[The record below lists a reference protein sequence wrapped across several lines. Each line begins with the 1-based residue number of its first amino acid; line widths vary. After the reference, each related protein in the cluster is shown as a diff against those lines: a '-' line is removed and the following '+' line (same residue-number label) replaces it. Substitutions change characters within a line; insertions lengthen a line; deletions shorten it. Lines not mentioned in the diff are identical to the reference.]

1 VKLKTRIIAHPIITA
16 VLVLAFV
23 GVAAAAVPA
32 FQATETPQFCK
43 NCHEMGPYYDAWA
56 AGAHKNVSCVDC
68 HVDAGA
74 ANHVEHKVVATKELW
89 VHISGD
95 PKFPQNTAEVPN
107 RRCLTCHA
115 GILDKTGPTFSHKQ
129 HANAGPCM
137 ECHSDVGHRVTNKA
151 LAKAGV
157 LKSGLDA
164 SNAAK
169 PVSASA
175 RSDATSGTPA
185 HSPVSCTK
193 CHDLAKVACSKCHK
207 PSHPDRG
214 ECTTCH
220 RPGPRWSFSHPLS
233 EDCAACHAAPAK
245 HFGSV
250 CTSCH
255 SPSVPF
261 AKTVFK
267 HVSTDCAS
275 CHSAPAKHR
284 VGACATCHQR
294 PGVSWA
300 FSHPGASSCASCHAA
315 PAGHNRA
322 AACAS
327 CHHKPG
333 VSWAATHPASSACG
347 SCHKAPANHFG
358 SACST
363 CHRLGVPFKS
373 AVYRHTSSAC
383 ASCHKAP
390 AGHNRTVSCA
400 TCHKR
405 PGVSWAASHP
415 SSSAC
420 ASCHKAPANHF
431 GASCASCHKPMV
443 AWSSATFRHPSTG
456 SEHTYRSFACVK
468 CHPSGYSSHTCTACH
483 GPNGGGD

>member
-1 VKLKTRIIAHPIITA
+1 VKLKTKIIAHPLITA
-16 VLVLAFV
+16 ALVLAFV

-32 FQATETPQFCK
+32 FQATETPQFCR

-56 AGAHKNVSCVDC
+56 TGAHKGVDCVDC

-74 ANHVEHKVVATKELW
+74 VNHVKHKVVATQELW

-95 PKFPQNTAEVPN
+95 PRFPQGTAEVPN
-107 RRCLTCHA
+107 ARCLKCHA
-115 GILDKTGPTFSHKQ
+115 GIMDKTGPTFSHKQ
-129 HANAGPCM
+129 HAGAGPCV
-137 ECHSDVGHRVTNKA
+137 ECHADAGHQVTTQA
-151 LAKAGV
+151 LAKAGI
-157 LKSGLDA
+157 LKAGLEA
-164 SNAAK
+164 SNTATIVPAA
-169 PVSASA
+169 A

-207 PSHPDRG
+207 PAHPDRG
-214 ECTTCH
+214 ECATCH
-220 RPGPRWSFSHPLS
+220 RPGARWSFSHPLS
-233 EDCAACHAAPAK
+233 EDCASCHAAPAK

-261 AKTVFK
+261 TETVYK
-267 HVSTDCAS
+267 HVSPD
-275 CHSAPAKHR
+275 
-284 VGACATCHQR
+284 
-294 PGVSWA
+294 
-300 FSHPGASSCASCHAA
+300 CASCHAA
-315 PAGHNRA
+315 PAKHRA
-322 AACAS
+322 GACAI
-327 CHHKPG
+327 CHQKPG
-333 VSWAATHPASSACG
+333 VSWAFSHPASSACG

-358 SACST
+358 SSCAT

-390 AGHNRTVSCA
+390 AGHNRAVSCA
-400 TCHKR
+400 TCHKK
-405 PGVSWAASHP
+405 PGVSWAATHP
-415 SSSAC
+415 TSSAC

-431 GASCASCHKPMV
+431 GSSCSSCHKPLV
-443 AWSSATFRHPSTG
+443 AWRSATFKHPSTG
-456 SEHTYRSFACVK
+456 SEHTYRSFACAK

-483 GPNGGGD
+483 GANGGGD